1 MTVEDFHD
9 ALTLLPADLVA
20 EADERRFRKPRLVLW
35 HRWAAMAACLV
46 LVLSCGLLVQSWKPG
61 KSQSN
66 GTMAAPAAGVDAAPA
81 EAAPALSNEK
91 AALDEAA
98 PYSGGQSRS
107 NTMDSGTFAPGILD
121 ITWVET
127 PAEDAFAMNISGEPE
142 TALIQS
148 REMLEAYLAGCV
160 FQNVEALRKSTE
172 AFDEGWFSTHDLL
185 MLRLVCSAEAAV
197 TDIEEK
203 EGRWEIYV
211 EEKSPES
218 PASEYHILI
227 TVEKGLIDNADD
239 VTLLYAVP

>member
-20 EADERRFRKPRLVLW
+20 EADKQRFRKPRLVLW
-35 HRWAAMAACLV
+35 HRWAAMAASLI

-66 GTMAAPAAGVDAAPA
+66 GTMAAPAAGVDAASA
-81 EAAPALSNEK
+81 EAAPALPNEE
-91 AALDEAA
+91 AARDEAA

-107 NTMDSGTFAPGILD
+107 NTLDSGTFAPGILD
-121 ITWVET
+121 ITRVET
-127 PAEDAFAMNISGEPE
+127 PVEDASSVSVSGEPRVTQICSAE
-142 TALIQS
+142 AL
-148 REMLEAYLAGCV
+148 EDYLAGCV
-160 FQNVEALRKSTE
+160 FQNVEALRESTE

-185 MLRLVCSAEAAV
+185 MLRLVCSADAAV
-197 TDIEEK
+197 TDIQEK

-227 TVEKGLIDNADD
+227 TVEKGLIDHADD
-239 VTLLYAVP
+239 VTPLYALP